1 MLLAC
6 VAAATG
12 AGSPQLLGGRHL
24 AAKGNMDEQRNV
36 RGRSGWLLAIVS
48 AILISMGI
56 QFMWYRAASASF
68 GLEVLSFVC
77 LME

>member
-1 MLLAC
+1 MIRRGCEGQKSAI
-6 VAAATG
+6 ARE
-12 AGSPQLLGGRHL
+12 GRHS
-24 AAKGNMDEQRNV
+24 AAKGNMEEQRNV